1 MDDALLELD
10 AEQLL
15 AESSTAVRE
24 RRAAEVRDLEV
35 LAQWAAVHS
44 ADPTDGPDGRLARKV
59 GNVLVPTGGEGTPGV
74 QDFSLGEIALARGT
88 GVTATANALAD
99 VMDLM
104 HRLPL
109 TWTVCKRAEAEIF
122 VARRV
127 AKLSRHLP
135 LDRVGLVD
143 AAIARI
149 IARES
154 GGRVLDVAEA
164 KIIEADPEL
173 HQQRWEEEQRRR
185 YVSLSRTDEAGL
197 RTVIARVEA
206 GDAVWV
212 DATVARVA
220 EIIAPQ
226 HPDLNADEI
235 RSVAFCMLARPAEL
249 LALLLE
255 HTEVDEDGSRQ
266 ARPAEDPARP
276 AEDLDDGRVST
287 SSTDGRPARTAPEL
301 FLNRAL
307 AFPAD
312 LLDALRS
319 TDLTRLAPR
328 CVLYVHLHESVLRGA
343 DGVARVEGLGAF
355 TLAQL
360 RDLLGRAR
368 VKVQPVVDLSDR
380 VRTTAYEHPEK
391 LKERVHL
398 VTDGDYWPFATSTSR
413 RVDYDHPTPYVDPG
427 DGGPPGQTGTHNSG
441 PLGRRH
447 HRWKTHAGYRSRQC
461 GQGRYVWL
469 TPHGLGFLV
478 DHTGTRRITRAEASM
493 ILEAPPGVDV
503 YTSDRRVTVDLLAR

>member
-1 MDDALLELD
+1 MDDALLDLD

-15 AESSTAVRE
+15 AASTEAVRA

-44 ADPTDGPDGRLARKV
+44 ADPTEGPDGRRARRV
-59 GNVLVPTGGEGTPGV
+59 GNVLVPTGGEGTPGI

-109 TWTVCKRAEAEIF
+109 TWAVCQRAEAEIF

-143 AAIARI
+143 VAVARI

-164 KIIEADPEL
+164 KVIEADPEL
-173 HQQRWEEEQRRR
+173 HQQRWEEERRRR
-185 YVSLSRTDEAGL
+185 YVGLSRTDEAGL
-197 RTVIARVEA
+197 RTIIARVEA

-226 HPDLNADEI
+226 HPDLNVDEI

-255 HTEVDEDGSRQ
+255 HTEDGSRQ
-266 ARPAEDPARP
+266 ARPAEDAGSEPGEDAGSEP
-276 AEDLDDGRVST
+276 AE
-287 SSTDGRPARTAPEL
+287 PPEL
-301 FLNRAL
+301 FLNRAV

-312 LLDALRS
+312 LLDALRGA
-319 TDLTRLAPR
+319 DLTRLAPTG
-328 CVLYVHLHESVLRGA
+328 VLYLHLHESVLGGA
-343 DGVARVEGLGAF
+343 DGVVRVEGLGAF

-360 RDLLGRAR
+360 RDLLGRSR
-368 VKVQPVVDLSDR
+368 VTVQPVVDLSDR

-413 RVDYDHPTPYVDPG
+413 QVDYDHPTPYVDPG

-478 DHTGTRRITRAEASM
+478 DHTGTRRITRAEAGM

-503 YTSDRRVTVDLLAR
+503 YASDLRVDVDLLRR